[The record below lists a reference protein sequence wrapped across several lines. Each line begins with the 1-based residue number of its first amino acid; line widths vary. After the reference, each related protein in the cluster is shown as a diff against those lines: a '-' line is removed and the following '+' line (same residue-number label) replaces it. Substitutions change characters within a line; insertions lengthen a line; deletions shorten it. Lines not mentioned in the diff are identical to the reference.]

1 MIDGGTVA
9 LDVLRR
15 LRRSDAAKRPLAKF
29 RITSASCG
37 LSTWLDV
44 YPKAT
49 LRAMKEKDAGMR
61 IRVERELRD
70 EFLKICREQD
80 RPAAQVIREFMREY
94 IAAKKSNHAGQ
105 TENTGGRP
113 VVPEGQG

>member
-1 MIDGGTVA
+1 M
-9 LDVLRR
+9 
-15 LRRSDAAKRPLAKF
+15 
-29 RITSASCG
+29 
-37 LSTWLDV
+37 

-49 LRAMKEKDAGMR
+49 LGAMKEKDAGMR

-70 EFLKICREQD
+70 EFLKICRERD

-105 TENTGGRP
+105 TENASGRP
-113 VVPEGQG
+113 VAPEGQG

>member
-1 MIDGGTVA
+1 MA
-9 LDVLRR
+9 
-15 LRRSDAAKRPLAKF
+15 P
-29 RITSASCG
+29 CG

-49 LRAMKEKDAGMR
+49 LGAMKEKDAGMR

-94 IAAKKSNHAGQ
+94 IAAKKSKHAGQ
-105 TENTGGRP
+105 TENASGRP
-113 VVPEGQG
+113 VAPESQG

>member
-1 MIDGGTVA
+1 
-9 LDVLRR
+9 
-15 LRRSDAAKRPLAKF
+15 
-29 RITSASCG
+29 
-37 LSTWLDV
+37 
-44 YPKAT
+44 
-49 LRAMKEKDAGMR
+49 MKEKNAGMR

-105 TENTGGRP
+105 TENASGRP
-113 VVPEGQG
+113 VVQEDQG